1 MRHFYCLIGAAL
13 LFSACASEA
22 EYAACGNFEAEEI
35 VVSSQGTGEILWLN
49 VSEGMDITDKEVV
62 GMIDTLQLHLQKV
75 QLQAQL
81 NSLNSSRPDIE
92 SQVASL
98 KSQIRSLNSE
108 KKRVENLIAK
118 GAAPQKQL
126 DDINTQ
132 IEVLENQLD
141 AQQTSLK
148 RNTSS
153 IDYNASALQA
163 QIAQLED
170 KIRRCGIASPLSGTV
185 LAKYVNAGEMVAA
198 GTPVMKV
205 ADIDNMYLRAYFTSD
220 QLPQLSLGKE
230 VKVRADFGGDR
241 QYDYNGRIVWISSE
255 SEFTPKAIQTK
266 NTRANLVYAVKIAVK
281 NDGMLKIGMYG
292 TVDIPD
298 YEGNNRQ

>member
-1 MRHFYCLIGAAL
+1 MNRLYYLIGIAL
-13 LFSACASEA
+13 LSGACASES
-22 EYAACGNFEAEEI
+22 EYDACGNFEAEEI
-35 VVSSQGTGEILWLN
+35 LVSSQGTGEVMWLN
-49 VSEGMDITDKEVV
+49 ITEGMEADKGMVL

-92 SQVASL
+92 SQLSSL
-98 KSQIRSLNSE
+98 NSQIRNLKSE
-108 KKRVENLIAK
+108 KTRVENLIAR

-132 IEVLENQLD
+132 IEVMENQLD
-141 AQQTSLK
+141 SQHTSLR
-148 RNTSS
+148 RNSTA
-153 IDYNASALQA
+153 IDFNASALKA

-170 KIRRCGIASPLSGTV
+170 KISKCRISSPLSGTV

-198 GTPVMKV
+198 GTPLMKV
-205 ADIDNMYLRAYFTSD
+205 ADIDTMYLRAYFTSD

-230 VKVRADFGGDR
+230 VNVIADFGGEQ
-241 QYDYNGRIVWISSE
+241 QYEYKGCIVWISDE
-255 SEFTPKAIQTK
+255 CEFTPKAIQTR
-266 NTRANLVYAVKIAVK
+266 NTRANLVYAVKIAVR

-292 TVDIPD
+292 EV
-298 YEGNNRQ
+298 RL